1 MNNVLIIGSGGREHA
16 LSWRLKQSPS
26 VARVFCSPGN
36 AGIAEDVTCV
46 ALGSFDEIAAFCKK
60 EAITLVVVGPEQP
73 LVDGLSDHLR
83 AQGIAVFGPSAKAAQ
98 LEGSKGFMKELCR
111 KYNIPTAA
119 YGFFDNISDAKQF
132 IAGKSYPLVIKADG
146 LAAGKGVVI
155 AQHEAEAQTAL
166 SDMFSGKIAGGS
178 QVIIEEFL
186 DGEELSFFALAD
198 GERAVYFGAAQ
209 DHKRAYDG
217 DAGPNTGGMGT
228 YAPPSLATSALVKE
242 VMTSIIEP
250 TLAAMKAEGAPFTGV
265 LFAGLMLTKDG
276 PKLLEYN
283 VRFGDPE
290 TQSLMRLYE
299 EDLFA
304 LLLSCANGELK
315 PSPSGRGLGEGYGG
329 SAQTSGSPHPNLLPE
344 GEGISAVCIVMAA
357 KGYPGAYDKGSVI
370 RGLDK
375 AGALPGV
382 KVFHAGTS
390 LKDGNIIATGGR
402 VLGITATANSLREAQ
417 ALAYQAV
424 DLIDW
429 PEGFCRRDIGWRAL
443 K

>member
-60 EAITLVVVGPEQP
+60 EAIKLVVVGPEQP
-73 LVDGLSDHLR
+73 LVDGLSDYLR
-83 AQGIAVFGPSAKAAQ
+83 TQGIPVFGPSAKAAQ

-111 KYNIPTAA
+111 KYHIPTAA
-119 YGFFDNISDAKQF
+119 YGFFDNISEAKQF

-155 AQHEAEAQTAL
+155 AQHEAEAQAAL

-186 DGEELSFFALAD
+186 TGEELSFFALAD

-217 DAGPNTGGMGT
+217 DKGPNTGGMGT
-228 YAPPSLATSALVKE
+228 YAPITLATDTLIKQ
-242 VMTSIIEP
+242 VMETIIEP
-250 TLAAMKAEGAPFTGV
+250 TMAAMKAEGAPFTGV

-290 TQSLMRLYE
+290 TQSLMRLYDG
-299 EDLFA
+299 DLFDLLKGCAVGSHPHPCPLPERERGA
-304 LLLSCANGELK
+304 LTA
-315 PSPSGRGLGEGYGG
+315 PSPFQGEGRD
-329 SAQTSGSPHPNLLPE
+329 E
-344 GEGISAVCIVMAA
+344 GRWAICIVMAA
-357 KGYPGAYDKGSVI
+357 KGYPVAYDKGSVI

-402 VLGITATANSLREAQ
+402 VLGITATATSLREAQ
-417 ALAYQAV
+417 TLAYQAV